1 MLLEVRTMSKLIVI
15 AGIKRSGST
24 WMYNAVRL
32 ILKHAGYSVA
42 GGGEQHFDPN
52 CEADYQII
60 KVHPFR
66 PELAKAASYV
76 FTSDRD
82 DEGIRA
88 SWQRFSGEVL
98 TDEKLATWRGWLKQW
113 DEHTRCSMLFDELRN
128 ETQRRIVMKE
138 LAEILL
144 LHMTLALV
152 RRDLDNL
159 APPTDADY
167 DPETLLFK
175 NHITSA

>member
-1 MLLEVRTMSKLIVI
+1 MSKLIVI

-52 CEADYQII
+52 CEADYQIV

-66 PELAKAASYV
+66 PELARAADYV
-76 FTSDRD
+76 FISDRD
-82 DEGIRA
+82 YDEIRV
-88 SWQRFSGEVL
+88 SWKGFSGEVL
-98 TDEKLATWRGWLKQW
+98 TDVKLKSWIKWLCQWREYSCYEMWYFDMAIDPMECLSTIHRK
-113 DEHTRCSMLFDELRN
+113 LFGDPVDILTELEAIR
-128 ETQRRIVMKE
+128 
-138 LAEILL
+138 
-144 LHMTLALV
+144 
-152 RRDLDNL
+152 
-159 APPTDADY
+159 PPTDADY